1 MSNLPGLFSS
11 FDNLDSISVDSLAI
25 FLKSVSV
32 NLSTIQLENYLANK
46 ILYPQ
51 TLPLTEIDMKID
63 LGILREVLRI
73 YGPKFSDKSSKL
85 LLGDNPF
92 INITLR
98 KIIIPRRFLHFIPD
112 LVSLSWAFV
121 DGLLLDRKKEDW
133 FEDLWTVVLSDD
145 NEEIVGSVILPQFNG
160 ENDSVELFLLGKNF
174 KIKAGGLTL
183 VRCPKDRCEIAYRI
197 TNGMLLGKK
206 ENALEISGGKLG
218 VLVDG
223 RIR

>member
-1 MSNLPGLFSS
+1 MPKILGLFDS

-32 NLSTIQLENYLANK
+32 NISTIQLENYLANR

-73 YGPKFSDKSSKL
+73 YGPKFSDKFSKP

-98 KIIIPRRFLHFIPD
+98 KIIIPRKFLYFIPN
-112 LVSLSWAFV
+112 LTNLSWAFV

-145 NEEIVGSVILPQFNG
+145 NEETVGSVILPQFNSG
-160 ENDSVELFLLGKNF
+160 DDIMELFLLGKSY
-174 KIKAGGLTL
+174 KIRPGSLTL
-183 VRCPKDRCEIAYRI
+183 VSCNKERCEIAYKFS
-197 TNGMLLGKK
+197 NGMLLGKK
-206 ENALEISGGKLG
+206 ENAVEISGGKLG

-223 RIR
+223 RIK

>member
-1 MSNLPGLFSS
+1 MSQLPGLFDS
-11 FDNLDSISVDSLAI
+11 FDNLDTISVDSLAI

-32 NLSTIQLENYLANK
+32 NLFTIQLENYLANR

-73 YGPKFSDKSSKL
+73 YSPKQADKYSKP

-92 INITLR
+92 INVTLR
-98 KIIIPRRFLHFIPD
+98 KIIIPRKFLYFVPN
-112 LVSLSWAFV
+112 LTNLSWAFV
-121 DGLLLDRKKEDW
+121 DGLLLDRQKEDW

-145 NEEIVGSVILPQFNG
+145 NEETVGSVILPQFNSG
-160 ENDSVELFLLGKNF
+160 NDIMELFLLGRSY
-174 KIKAGGLTL
+174 KIKPGSLTL
-183 VRCPKDRCEIAYRI
+183 VSCNKEYCEIAYKF

-206 ENALEISGGKLG
+206 ENAVEISGGKLG

-223 RIR
+223 RIK